1 MLASG
6 IKLRM
11 GSYTIMQIEK
21 GFVVLADGRP
31 QLLFERAEDAEAVV
45 DQVETL
51 GNLPDFRWF
60 VLDFPSSA

>member
-1 MLASG
+1 
-6 IKLRM
+6 
-11 GSYTIMQIEK
+11 MQIEK